1 MTQSHQNT
9 VVIQHEN
16 MSFLSLSFFWF
27 NFFFFFKVIIL
38 IITFGKKQSGY
49 VSMIR
54 VIVPQPVGRE
64 PHLALKPE
72 SLHIRGHSI
81 TSTFYL
87 SQNHITGMLH

>member
-1 MTQSHQNT
+1 MRTCPFYPFH
-9 VVIQHEN
+9 
-16 MSFLSLSFFWF
+16 SFGLT
-27 NFFFFFKVIIL
+27 FFFFKVIIL

-72 SLHIRGHSI
+72 SLLSCWQLHIRGHSI

-87 SQNHITGMLH
+87 SQNHITGMLQLG

>member
-1 MTQSHQNT
+1 MRKCPFYPFH
-9 VVIQHEN
+9 
-16 MSFLSLSFFWF
+16 SFGLT
-27 NFFFFFKVIIL
+27 FFFFFKVIIL

-54 VIVPQPVGRE
+54 VIVTQPVGRE

-72 SLHIRGHSI
+72 SLLSCWQLHIRGHSI